1 MEDFDEILVSDESGL
16 TKLPRIEVII
26 RSIEDVL
33 QSEDF
38 VQAQDSF
45 VDENC
50 SFFSDENDLPPE
62 CMNIYNK
69 YVELIENKLLSK
81 VHEQFPDFLFE
92 ELIPVITANNDQD
105 MIHDDVFEL
114 LSATLDFN
122 EFRELMVSYNKGVGI
137 ELSTIITKI
146 D

>member
-1 MEDFDEILVSDESGL
+1 
-16 TKLPRIEVII
+16 
-26 RSIEDVL
+26 
-33 QSEDF
+33 
-38 VQAQDSF
+38 
-45 VDENC
+45 
-50 SFFSDENDLPPE
+50 
-62 CMNIYNK
+62 MNIYNK
-69 YVELIENKLLSK
+69 YFELIENKLLSK